1 MPELKAILRLQRSCF
16 LKRRSL
22 GKGLSAL
29 IPDIDKDI
37 LNLVNIDKILP
48 NPFQPRREFNVES
61 LKQLSETIK
70 KEGILEPVLL
80 RKIADRYQIIAG
92 ERRIRAAK
100 LAKISTVPAI
110 IKFHITDVQMAKFAL
125 IENLQREELT
135 CVEQAQGYKKLIDK
149 FGYNQQT
156 VAEIVGKQRATIA
169 NLLRVLNL
177 PSKVIDLLQKRS
189 LSLGHAKVLLSVS
202 NSDRQIFLAV
212 KAAKKQ
218 LSIRSLQNEISRTGK
233 QKDISRDYRIYEE
246 KLISTLNLPVRIT
259 GNRITIKFS
268 DDDELEKIV
277 KLFSEV

>member
-1 MPELKAILRLQRSCF
+1 MRLQRSCF

-37 LNLVNIDKILP
+37 LNLVRIDKILP

-156 VAEIVGKQRATIA
+156 VAKIVGKQRATIA

-202 NSDRQIFLAV
+202 DSDRQIFLAV

-218 LSIRSLQNEISRTGK
+218 LSIRSLQNEINRIGK
-233 QKDISRDYRIYEE
+233 HKNINRDYRVYEE

-259 GNRITIKFS
+259 GNRITIRFN

-277 KLFSEV
+277 KRFSEV

>member
-1 MPELKAILRLQRSCF
+1 VPELKAILRLQRSCF

-37 LNLVNIDKILP
+37 LNIVRIDKILP

-80 RKIADRYQIIAG
+80 RKIADKYQIIAG

-177 PSKVIDLLQKRS
+177 PSKVIDLLQRRS

-202 NSDRQIFLAV
+202 DSDRQIFLAV

-218 LSIRSLQNEISRTGK
+218 LSIRSLQNEINRTGK
-233 QKDISRDYRIYEE
+233 HENINRDYRVYEE
-246 KLISTLNLPVRIT
+246 KLVSTLNLPVRIT
-259 GNRITIKFS
+259 GNRITIRFN

-277 KLFSEV
+277 KRFSEV

>member
-1 MPELKAILRLQRSCF
+1 M
-16 LKRRSL
+16 

-37 LNLVNIDKILP
+37 LNIVRIDKILP

-80 RKIADRYQIIAG
+80 RKIADKYQIIAG

-177 PSKVIDLLQKRS
+177 PSKVIDLLQRRS

-202 NSDRQIFLAV
+202 DSDRQIFLAV

-218 LSIRSLQNEISRTGK
+218 LSIRSLQNEINRTGK
-233 QKDISRDYRIYEE
+233 HENINRDYRVYEE
-246 KLISTLNLPVRIT
+246 KLVSTLNLPVRIT
-259 GNRITIKFS
+259 GNRITIRFN

-277 KLFSEV
+277 KRFSEV

>member
-1 MPELKAILRLQRSCF
+1 MRLQRSCF

-37 LNLVNIDKILP
+37 LNLVRIDKILP

-110 IKFHITDVQMAKFAL
+110 IKFHITDVQMAKLAL

-156 VAEIVGKQRATIA
+156 VAKIVGKQRATIA

-202 NSDRQIFLAV
+202 DSDRQIFLAV

-233 QKDISRDYRIYEE
+233 HKNINRDYRVYEE
-246 KLISTLNLPVRIT
+246 KLINTLNLPVRIT
-259 GNRITIKFS
+259 GNRITIRFN

-277 KLFSEV
+277 KRFSEV